1 MFLRFR
7 RIRPSSLRYAK
18 ESSSTERWLHMI
30 DRALTKQPDAVLEVV
45 RSIRLVSGYGASYRL
60 SLDNWNLIINRLA
73 KPVFDGELALPQL
86 AEALARARS
95 AAIADATGEELRRT
109 IADIRATAS
118 SDGCAGMTA
127 CPYRKRRSLAL

>member
-1 MFLRFR
+1 MR
-7 RIRPSSLRYAK
+7 RKAP
-18 ESSSTERWLHMI
+18 STERWLHMI

-60 SLDNWNLIINRLA
+60 SLDNWNLIVNRLA

-86 AEALARARS
+86 PEALSRARS
-95 AAIADATGEELRRT
+95 AAIADASGEELRRT

-118 SDGCAGMTA
+118 STVAPA
-127 CPYRKRRSLAL
+127 